1 MPRFK
6 VQRRVYIKEEAILD
20 LDVPDFLSTKENRDF
35 YITQF
40 AEANKTLVWRESFR
54 CPIRFNEV
62 ELADSDELT
71 PTVINVEKRAEG
83 TQTRRPWL
91 VLFGIKLL

>member
-40 AEANKTLVWRESFR
+40 AEANKTLV
-54 CPIRFNEV
+54 
-62 ELADSDELT
+62 
-71 PTVINVEKRAEG
+71 
-83 TQTRRPWL
+83 
-91 VLFGIKLL
+91 